1 MVRTGLTLIFL
12 LFLSLSSYGQNISA
26 TASTDTTDYLVGDY
40 IHLSIKVK
48 HDKNIKVY
56 NPFTKDVFGKLELI
70 KIEDPVISEEN
81 GKQVVDYIYT
91 VAVYDSSNISI
102 PGIPVGY
109 HVGNDTTTLIT
120 NTNPLN
126 FTVHTLPVK
135 AEEEIKDVKDPIRI
149 PLDWRLIL
157 LYILIALAVIV
168 LARYLYLRHKKKL
181 EEEGKKIKR
190 APKIPSYLTALNSL
204 HELEEQKLWQK
215 GEVKEYHSTITEII
229 RRYFE
234 DRFYLPALELT
245 TDEALGKLRNR
256 KDAKEILQITEE
268 FLNNADL
275 VKFAKYKPIASANDE
290 MMKQA
295 YQIVE
300 KTIPE
305 NKQKGEEVTGDAE

>member
-1 MVRTGLTLIFL
+1 MVRNSLIL
-12 LFLSLSSYGQNISA
+12 ISVLFLSLNSYGQNISA

-40 IHLSIKVK
+40 IHLSVKVK
-48 HDKNIKVY
+48 HDKGIGVY

-81 GKQVVDYIYT
+81 GKQIVDYRYT
-91 VAVYDSSNISI
+91 VSAYDSSNISI
-102 PGIPVGY
+102 PAIPVGY

-120 NTNPLN
+120 YTNPLN

-135 AEEEIKDVKDPIRI
+135 AESEIKDVKEPIRI

-157 LYILIALAVIV
+157 LYLLIALVVIAI
-168 LARYLYLRHKKKL
+168 ARYLYLRHKKKL
-181 EEEGKKIKR
+181 EEQNKQVKR
-190 APKIPSYLTALNSL
+190 SPKIPSYLTALNSL

-215 GEVKEYHSTITEII
+215 GYVKEYHSTITEIV

-256 KDAKEILQITEE
+256 NDAKEILQITEE

-300 KTIPE
+300 KTIP
-305 NKQKGEEVTGDAE
+305 KDKEEKKEVISDAE